1 MGVKLDLSISEIFIK
16 NFKGIKEL
24 RYYPHEDF
32 NIIIGE
38 NNIGKSTIFEAIQ
51 LWEKC
56 YTSFIQSNL
65 KSFYKVD
72 TSKHRYVNYDEI
84 DFLRIQ
90 KSADLFNKYRSGAK
104 ATIGLKIKAD
114 KLNYNLEFNITRPT
128 SIDNAFF
135 RVQTANHEEFR
146 KFSEDFVRISGKDL
160 TQAIFIYQTRPLSS
174 VNKNEPY
181 FTKPQIKKK
190 IRTGLSQEVL
200 RNKINSL
207 SKAQH
212 QALEKSLSNIL
223 GKEVKIDLP
232 PANNSQKKE
241 FVEIN
246 VKIGGH
252 SSKELYLQ
260 GSGFIQILEI
270 LSTIELVDAPLKV
283 LLVDEPDSHIHA
295 KLQKN
300 LIDELRLLTNNQF
313 FIISHNDQFVTS
325 SKEGEL
331 FFLNA
336 EVHSSNKMLP
346 LPYESF
352 NEIKNSLGG
361 VLVSLELLNKA
372 EKIIFVEGCDD
383 EDYLINIY
391 NKYCD
396 KFEKINMV
404 DKLFFFPLR
413 GKDQIIKK
421 IDYNKRV
428 LSKLFKNKKFIPIF
442 DNDFSNSRTNDL
454 LYKGIKKVL
463 GNSCTILT
471 HHGYCIES
479 VLFSDLNN
487 LRRLF
492 LIIYS
497 HLDFYQVLSE
507 IDEVIKYFDNNI
519 DKVSSPLY
527 QQLKTSFDGQMNNN
541 RPEFEGHALDSTIAE
556 WVVRRQENPNDCS
569 MFMSKKM
576 IKNFIYKLEENL
588 NCWIFRKNYDDN
600 IVELSD
606 EDICHELMMI
616 YIRNSEDIY
625 DSYRNTFES
634 LEIF

>member
-1 MGVKLDLSISEIFIK
+1 MDLSISEIFIK
-16 NFKGIKEL
+16 NFKGIKEI
-24 RYYPHEDF
+24 RYFPHEDF

-72 TSKHRYVNYDEI
+72 ASKHRYVNYDEL

-90 KSADLFNKYRSGAK
+90 KSTDLFHTYRAGTK

-114 KLNYNLEFNITRPT
+114 QIHYNLEFNITRPT

-146 KFSEDFVRISGKDL
+146 RFSEDFVTNTNKNL
-160 TQAIFIYQTRPLSS
+160 TEAIFIYQTRPLSS
-174 VNKNEPY
+174 VRKNEPY

-207 SKAQH
+207 SKPQH
-212 QALEKSLSNIL
+212 QALETSLSKIL
-223 GKEVKIDLP
+223 GKTVKIDLP
-232 PANNSQKKE
+232 PTGSIQKKE
-241 FVEIN
+241 FIEIY
-246 VKIGGH
+246 VKIGNQLP
-252 SSKELYLQ
+252 KELYLQ
-260 GSGFIQILEI
+260 GSGFIQIVEI

-300 LIDELRLLTNNQF
+300 LIEELRVLSNNQF

-325 SKEGEL
+325 AKEGNL

-336 EVHSSNKMLP
+336 EVHTTNKMLP

-352 NEIKNSLGG
+352 NEIKKSLGG
-361 VLVSLELLNKA
+361 VLVSLELLNGA
-372 EKIIFVEGCDD
+372 TKIVFVEGEDD
-383 EDYLINIY
+383 EVYLSDIY
-391 NKYCD
+391 IKYC
-396 KFEKINMV
+396 KMISNTSKLGE
-404 DKLFFFPLR
+404 LFFFPLR
-413 GKDQIIKK
+413 GKDQIVKK

-428 LSKLFKNKKFIPIF
+428 LSKLFKNKKYIPIF
-442 DNDFSNSRTNDL
+442 DKDFSTSKTDES
-454 LYKGIKKVL
+454 LYRGIKKVL
-463 GNSCTILT
+463 GNNCTILT
-471 HHGYCIES
+471 HEGYCIES

-487 LRRLF
+487 LKRLL
-492 LIIYS
+492 LIIYY
-497 HLDFYQVLSE
+497 HLDHHQVISS
-507 IDEVIKYFDNNI
+507 IDEVVEYFDTHV
-519 DKVSSPLY
+519 DKVSSLLY

-541 RPEFEGHALDSTIAE
+541 RPEFSGHTLDLTIAE
-556 WVVRRQENPNDCS
+556 WVIKRQNDSNSCS
-569 MFMSKKM
+569 MYMSKKM
-576 IKNFIYKLEENL
+576 IKEFIYILEEKL
-588 NCWIFRKNYDDN
+588 NCWILRRDYDDSV
-600 IVELSD
+600 VELSD
-606 EDICHELMMI
+606 EDISHQLMMT
-616 YIRNSEDIY
+616 YINHSEDTY
-625 DSYRNTFES
+625 ESYKNIFAN
-634 LEIF
+634 LEML